1 LKGETAG
8 KHFPGYQQR
17 PSVTGAPALLA
28 SGQYCP
34 YSRMTPVSQ
43 PAPCRS
49 LRKNAPATA
58 PAADSGATGLRRG
71 PEAPLIG
78 LYLREYGKLDVGVR
92 DSHKPCQTVN

>member
-1 LKGETAG
+1 
-8 KHFPGYQQR
+8 
-17 PSVTGAPALLA
+17 
-28 SGQYCP
+28 
-34 YSRMTPVSQ
+34 
-43 PAPCRS
+43 